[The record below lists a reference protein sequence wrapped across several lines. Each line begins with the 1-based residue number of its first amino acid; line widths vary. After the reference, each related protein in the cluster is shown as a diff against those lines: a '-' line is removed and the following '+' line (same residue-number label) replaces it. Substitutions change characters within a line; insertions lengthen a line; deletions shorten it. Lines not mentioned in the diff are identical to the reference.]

1 MLLAA
6 NVSWHLPHMNSNS
19 AVQMTDFASE
29 SVGSSGP
36 APSAPAAVV
45 VAVPKTD
52 KAISTTNIAAQPG
65 DKVAKLVCGER
76 YEVRF
81 VEVVENSVT
90 VTRAIVA
97 DLGASDAAEGT
108 VVSKNIFSVL
118 HKDTRSATVA
128 DSAIM
133 SKINKMIDTELAS
146 RNKCSSTDVAEAPAP
161 SPTAPST
168 TAPSPT
174 APPTRDVPDAEKIAR
189 GLRNC
194 TLDKAGNPV
203 KGDARFNCNLDR
215 LSAISLDPD
224 DQPDA
229 QDDDDKGSR
238 RSRRRTRTN
247 NISQIE
253 NILEPMKDTIRAH
266 LVSSNEDK
274 RDQGSDEL
282 ADTVDALMDIRST
295 ASGQDRTQLDKIIQG
310 LKYGYE
316 RGEKVNAA
324 TDKFLERT
332 QQIDDKIADLKQQMS
347 QVPMMQ
353 QYPIANAIANL
364 QTAKLN
370 IGQQMLV
377 NPDYTTL
384 TNYEQRGYIQASE
397 YSDFTSEYNNLIAQ
411 IQGRQVNSNTA
422 IASIQAPADASTVRN
437 QVNSTIGAQYGIP
450 STVPQID
457 YTRLGAPTP
466 QTSGSVVP
474 TTLNSQFAGQPQLQP
489 QYGQQPGF
497 GQPQPQY
504 GQPFVRN

>member
-1 MLLAA
+1 MKAQTKQMALKASLLMLLAA
-6 NVSWHLPHMNSNS
+6 NVSWHLPHMNSNN

-29 SVGSSGP
+29 SVGTSGP
-36 APSAPAAVV
+36 STSAPAAVV
-45 VAVPKTD
+45 VTVPRKD
-52 KAISTTNIAAQPG
+52 APISTTNVAAQPG
-65 DKVAKLVCGER
+65 DKIKKVVCGER

-81 VEVVENSVT
+81 VELVESEQT

-97 DLGASDAAEGT
+97 DLGTSDAAEGT

-128 DSAIM
+128 DAAIM
-133 SKINKMIDTELAS
+133 SKINKMIDNELAS
-146 RNKCSSTDVAEAPAP
+146 RNKCSSTDVADAPAP
-161 SPTAPST
+161 SPTAPPT
-168 TAPSPT
+168 T
-174 APPTRDVPDAEKIAR
+174 PDADKIAR

-194 TLDKAGNPV
+194 TLDKAGNAV

-253 NILEPMKDTIRAH
+253 NILESMKDTIRGH
-266 LVSSNEDK
+266 LTSSNEDK

-282 ADTVDALMDIRST
+282 ADTVDALMDVRST
-295 ASGQDRTQLDKIIQG
+295 ASGQERSQLDRIIQG

-332 QQIDDKIADLKQQMS
+332 QQIDDKIAELKQQMS

-370 IGQQMLV
+370 IGQQMLS

-384 TNYEQRGYIQASE
+384 TSYEQRGYIQASE

-411 IQGRQVNSNTA
+411 IQGRQVNSNAA
-422 IASIQAPADASTVRN
+422 IASIQAPADVSTVRTR
-437 QVNSTIGAQYGIP
+437 VNSTIGAQYGIP

-457 YTRLGAPTP
+457 YSRLGAPTP

-474 TTLNSQFAGQPQLQP
+474 TTLNNQFAG
-489 QYGQQPGF
+489 
-497 GQPQPQY
+497 QPQY